1 MVNFTQ
7 LLSYK
12 HFAKFAIIFLILY
25 IKFFRIK
32 KIAIFVK
39 KNNIKKKNNMEL
51 IRVIIT
57 LNKDGY
63 QRNVS
68 RWTTKKTKKILVIK
82 SIKENDFDEQ
92 ITRHIKEDDINT
104 VSSTMSNLGYDIF
117 SAMFIWADKP
127 NAIIDAENI
136 LKMEIENKIKLAQN
150 NIDTLKKY
158 INS

>member
-1 MVNFTQ
+1 
-7 LLSYK
+7 
-12 HFAKFAIIFLILY
+12 
-25 IKFFRIK
+25 
-32 KIAIFVK
+32 
-39 KNNIKKKNNMEL
+39 MEL